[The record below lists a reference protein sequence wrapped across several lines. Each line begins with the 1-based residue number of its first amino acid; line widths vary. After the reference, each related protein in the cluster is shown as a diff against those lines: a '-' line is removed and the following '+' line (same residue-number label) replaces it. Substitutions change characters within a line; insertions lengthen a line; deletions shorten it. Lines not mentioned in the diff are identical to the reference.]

1 MLRRTA
7 IVVAAGVL
15 GWAVQSPAPAQTTTA
30 ANSARTATTELSAQ
44 TRRPPP
50 RARIR
55 VTPAYPYRTYSTPYP
70 VPYQQEYPGPG
81 FARQCTSWLAVENR
95 VSGQVITP
103 QMRCWWEPGR
113 SDLKTGY

>member
-1 MLRRTA
+1 MLRKTA

-15 GWAVQSPAPAQTTTA
+15 GWAAQSPAPAQTATT

-81 FARQCTSWLAVENR
+81 FARQCTSWLVGENR
-95 VSGQVITP
+95 VSGQVITT
-103 QMRCWWEPGR
+103 RLRWWWAGGR
-113 SDLKTGY
+113 SGLKNGY